1 MTLLEKIKKDSIE
14 SKHCIKKYG
23 IDSPLMERCRICND
37 IVITKNVNND
47 FTYDNILS
55 YISGNYCGECVAK
68 YFSYEINNK
77 KILVYDENRILL
89 FTQKSYEIS
98 VSTIKKISKRYSEE
112 TIIAIIKFYSFL
124 FGS

>member
-1 MTLLEKIKKDSIE
+1 MTLLEKIKNDSIK
-14 SKHCIKKYG
+14 SKYHIKKYG
-23 IDSPLMERCRICND
+23 RTSPLMERCKICND
-37 IVITKNVNND
+37 IIFTKNVHND

-55 YISGNYCGECVAK
+55 YISGNCCGECVAK
-68 YFSYEINNK
+68 YLSYEINNK

-89 FTQKSYEIS
+89 FIQKPYEIS
-98 VSTIKKISKRYSEE
+98 VSIIKKISKRYSEE